1 MRRAR
6 VIVYAAVEAVV
17 ILVAVV
23 LVFVWPHHGDDQPAH
38 PPQATPVQMRFD
50 DSGGGLL
57 EALERVARPGRVRIA
72 RMRRGDGWWTCI
84 MVDGAGRHYEL
95 DAGLQAQDFPGLA
108 ADGFSPAPPNVSK
121 AMSIYRSVARSK
133 TDHNAARADRI
144 TVLSCPKEQW
154 SELRLAWPAVE
165 E

>member
-23 LVFVWPHHGDDQPAH
+23 LVFVWPRHGGDEPTPTPQPM
-38 PPQATPVQMRFD
+38 PMQMRFD

-121 AMSIYRSVARSK
+121 AMSIYRSVAK
-133 TDHNAARADRI
+133 TETDYDAARGDKI
-144 TVLSCPKEQW
+144 IVLSCPKEQW
-154 SELRLAWPAVE
+154 SDLRLLWPAVE